1 MNGDLHNLSRI
12 VSTSSGYLRVNRST
26 GDLQTNGGNFLSR
39 LVVWIRFKTS
49 SSYRSSIVDA
59 KRRIMESM
67 LSDSVYGEDFRQRID
82 GLDRRHGFFFNDKPL
97 SARKVRRFIDDVT
110 TSVNQALHQE
120 KSQQE
125 LSKGLV
131 DWVCGKG
138 NTIASGETFEDNLHA
153 MLAEKLQ
160 DEHGMK
166 AADVDLRGIGDE
178 IHQASLNDQE
188 GMAAVTDGAQATTHV
203 SKAMSRIL
211 NERIA
216 DSRSVNQAK
225 LSKRL
230 SVSGLSE
237 AEIQEINTEIAA
249 SKITTMDQLD
259 QHVNRLVILKVNEE
273 FPHLLQQAQAE
284 QDFNAELS
292 QLPELRAQLKEELA
306 RQNDH
311 RMLSM
316 EVARGKVGQLL
327 NRWLEGKQQAIAAA
341 QESRHT
347 GIVDVLTK
355 LALQEPRARKEHV
368 QSFRQTIEQTL
379 DELYQKNR
387 SDYEALNVTKAKLFS
402 MLYKF
407 DRHDVLLK
415 RLQGS
420 FRETQATGSLFEDDV
435 RQVPDI
441 KGATKRYIESVSKP
455 MVRSYAKVSALRGKI
470 PDHIFHTMLEKVSK
484 GYVWEPR
491 FISAA
496 NGMHIT
502 NLTQRENQG
511 LYALLDSPQ
520 VARKR
525 IGSKEDFVSFSL
537 DDLLKSMLG
546 PKNIDNHKKRRQAI
560 DQVVPDEVKVRL
572 LDELDHQLL
581 MVRSRVMNEADA
593 NALFERGTVR
603 FLRAQNINFEA
614 MTAKE

>member
-26 GDLQTNGGNFLSR
+26 GNLQANGGNFLSR

-67 LSDSVYGEDFRQRID
+67 LSDSVYGEDFRQKIE

-97 SARKVRRFIDDVT
+97 STRKVRRFIDDVT
-110 TSVNQALHQE
+110 ESVNQALHRE
-120 KSQQE
+120 RSQQE

-138 NTIASGETFEDNLHA
+138 NTIASGEAFEDNLHA

-160 DEHGMK
+160 DEQGVK
-166 AADVDLRGIGDE
+166 VADVDLRGIGDE
-178 IHQASLNDQE
+178 VHQASLNDQE
-188 GMAAVTDGAQATTHV
+188 GMAAVTNGAQAKAHV
-203 SKAMSRIL
+203 GKAMSSIL
-211 NERIA
+211 DGRIA
-216 DSRSVNQAK
+216 DSRATNQEK

-237 AEIQEINTEIAA
+237 AEIRHINAEIAA
-249 SKITTMDQLD
+249 SKIATMDQLD
-259 QHVNRLVILKVNEE
+259 QHVNRLVILKVDEE
-273 FPHLLQQAQAE
+273 FPQLFQQAQVQ
-284 QDFNAELS
+284 QDFDGELS
-292 QLPELRAQLKEELA
+292 QLSELRAQLKEELA

-316 EVARGKVGQLL
+316 DIARDKVGQLL

-355 LALQEPRARKEHV
+355 LALQEPRVRKEHI

-387 SDYEALNVTKAKLFS
+387 SDYEALNVAKAKLFS

-420 FRETQATGSLFEDDV
+420 LRETQASSSLFEDNI

-441 KGATKRYIESVSKP
+441 KGAAKRYIESVSKP

-496 NGMHIT
+496 NGMHIDS
-502 NLTQRENQG
+502 LTQKGNEG

-520 VARKR
+520 VARKS
-525 IGSKEDFVSFSL
+525 IGSRDDFVSFSL
-537 DDLLKSMLG
+537 DDLLKSVLG

-560 DQVVPDEVKVRL
+560 DQVVPNEVKVKL

-581 MVRSRVMNEADA
+581 MVRSRVMSEEDA
-593 NALFERGTVR
+593 NALFQRGAVR

>member
-1 MNGDLHNLSRI
+1 MNGDLHSLSRI
-12 VSTSSGYLRVNRST
+12 VSTSNGYLRFNHST
-26 GDLQTNGGNFLSR
+26 GNLQTNGGNFLSR

-49 SSYRSSIVDA
+49 SSYRSSVLDA

-67 LSDSVYGEDFRQRID
+67 LSDSVYGEDFRQKIE

-97 SARKVRRFIDDVT
+97 SARKVRRFINDVT
-110 TSVNQALHQE
+110 QDVNQVLHRERSQE
-120 KSQQE
+120 E

-153 MLAEKLQ
+153 MLVEKLQ
-160 DEHGMK
+160 DEHGIT
-166 AADVDLRGIGDE
+166 AADVDLKGIGDE
-178 IHQASLNDQE
+178 IHQASLNDRE
-188 GMAAVTDGAQATTHV
+188 GMATVTDGAQATVHV

-211 NERIA
+211 EGRIA
-216 DSRSVNQAK
+216 DARSVNQAK
-225 LSKRL
+225 LCRRL

-237 AEIQEINTEIAA
+237 TEMDTVNAEIAA
-249 SKITTMDQLD
+249 SKITTMDELD
-259 QHVNRLVILKVNEE
+259 QHVNRLIILKVDEE
-273 FPHLLQQAQAE
+273 FPQLLQRAQAE
-284 QDFNAELS
+284 QDFNGELA
-292 QLPELRAQLKEELA
+292 QLSELRAQLKEELT
-306 RQNDH
+306 RQSDH

-316 EVARGKVGQLL
+316 QAARDKVGQLL
-327 NRWLEGKQQAIAAA
+327 NRWLENKQQAIAAA

-347 GIVDVLTK
+347 SIVDVLTK
-355 LALQEPRARKEHV
+355 LALQEPRARKEHI

-379 DELYQKNR
+379 DEIYEKNR
-387 SDYEALNVTKAKLFS
+387 SDYEALNVAKAKLFS

-407 DRHDVLLK
+407 DRREVLLK
-415 RLQGS
+415 RLQDLVK
-420 FRETQATGSLFEDDV
+420 ETQTASSLFEDDI

-441 KGATKRYIESVSKP
+441 KGVAKRYVESVSKP
-455 MVRSYAKVSALRGKI
+455 MVRSHAKVSALRGRI
-470 PDHIFHTMLEKVSK
+470 PDYIFHTMLEKVSK

-491 FISAA
+491 FVSAA
-496 NGMHIT
+496 NGMHIA
-502 NLTQRENQG
+502 NLTKKENEG

-525 IGSKEDFVSFSL
+525 IGSREDFVSFSL

-560 DQVVPDEVKVRL
+560 DQVVPDEVKVKL
-572 LDELDHQLL
+572 LDELDRQLL
-581 MVRSRVMNEADA
+581 MVRSRVMDEEDA

-603 FLRAQNINFEA
+603 FLRAQDINFEA

>member
-12 VSTSSGYLRVNRST
+12 VSTSSGYLRVNHST
-26 GDLQTNGGNFLSR
+26 GNLQTSGGNFLSR

-49 SSYRSSIVDA
+49 SSYRSSILDA

-67 LSDSVYGEDFRQRID
+67 LSDSVYGDNFRQKID

-97 SARKVRRFIDDVT
+97 SARKVHRFINDVT
-110 TSVNQALHQE
+110 QDVNQTLHQE
-120 KSQQE
+120 RSQQE
-125 LSKGLV
+125 LSRGLV

-160 DEHGMK
+160 DERSIK

-178 IHQASLNDQE
+178 VHQVSSNDQE
-188 GMAAVTDGAQATTHV
+188 AMATITDDAQATAHV

-211 NERIA
+211 DERIA
-216 DSRSVNQAK
+216 DSRSVNQEK
-225 LSKRL
+225 LYKRL

-237 AEIQEINTEIAA
+237 AEMRKVNDEIAA
-249 SKITTMDQLD
+249 SKIATMDELD
-259 QHVNRLVILKVNEE
+259 QHVNKLIILKVDEE
-273 FPHLLQQAQAE
+273 FPQLLQQALAE
-284 QDFNAELS
+284 QDFDGELA
-292 QLPELRAQLKEELA
+292 QLPELRAQLKEELT
-306 RQNDH
+306 QQSDH

-316 EVARGKVGQLL
+316 EVARNKVSLLL
-327 NRWLEGKQQAIAAA
+327 NGWLESKQQAIAAA
-341 QESRHT
+341 QESQHT
-347 GIVDVLTK
+347 SIVDVLTK
-355 LALQEPRARKEHV
+355 LTLQEPQVRKEHI

-379 DELYQKNR
+379 DEIYEKNR
-387 SDYEALNVTKAKLFS
+387 SDYEALNVAKAKLFS

-415 RLQGS
+415 RLQGVVK
-420 FRETQATGSLFEDDV
+420 ETQEASSLFEDDI

-441 KGATKRYIESVSKP
+441 KGVAKRYVESVSKP
-455 MVRSYAKVSALRGKI
+455 MVQSHAKVLALRGKI

-496 NGMHIT
+496 NGMHIA
-502 NLTQRENQG
+502 NLTKKENEG

-525 IGSKEDFVSFSL
+525 IGSKEDFISFSL

-546 PKNIDNHKKRRQAI
+546 PKNVNNHKKRRQAI
-560 DQVVPDEVKVRL
+560 DRIVPGEVKLKL

-581 MVRSRVMNEADA
+581 MVRSRVMNEQDA
-593 NALFERGTVR
+593 NALFQRGAVR